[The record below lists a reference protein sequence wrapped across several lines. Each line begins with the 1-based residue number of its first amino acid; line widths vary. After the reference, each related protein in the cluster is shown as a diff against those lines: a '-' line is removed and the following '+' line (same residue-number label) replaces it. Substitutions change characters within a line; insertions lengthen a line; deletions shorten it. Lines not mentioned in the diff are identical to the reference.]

1 MEGRGGLREAR
12 PRAAGR
18 PRTAPGRA
26 AARGPAPPGWST
38 ARWGPPA
45 AGPGLAGAELAEA
58 EALETLMRATLGAL
72 ASFSEGE
79 RALLL
84 RAFDTVLALRRERGE
99 FQPEGL
105 VDGPLFRAA
114 WASLGVRVTPAGTAL
129 LFRRHGMDREGRM
142 PYGLFAQR
150 LLESPARQAGYARVR
165 RGAFEA
171 GVQATHRGKI
181 LYPPCRTGVFPP
193 SDWSPHLAERSGEKP
208 GPGLKLEFVYG
219 YAGLRN
225 NASNLFYTKD
235 GRVVYYTAGVGIV
248 YDRSTHSQEFFKGH
262 DDDVSCLAMHP
273 ERQLV
278 ASGQVAGLGET
289 GNCPYVCIWDVGRT
303 GKAPTLVQRFD
314 FDGEGEISYRMI
326 VALGFS
332 ACGQRLTV
340 VTGDN
345 KHSLFVFEWKS
356 KRCIF
361 QGVGQNGAPPRV
373 FGVHWNPYLRSGTGP
388 NATGYKMFVTRGV
401 KHLKFWHEGG
411 GNGGPAYTATL
422 AKFAPKAQVAD
433 VFSAAFIDADTLVT
447 GSESGELLTW
457 DATGKRGRL
466 GCCIRVVKAHGP
478 GKGFVDPESR
488 LRYHGVR
495 CLKVRRGGTELLS
508 AGADGRVVKWD
519 ITRGKLGGQLGV
531 VEVKPP
537 GQKDPVAF
545 RALDSFPGSEVFM
558 AGTSHCD
565 IWEVDADPEVLIYGH
580 TADLYGCCF
589 HPNKPHRFVTVC
601 ESSSIFVW
609 NAKKRQ
615 LSARCSVRAKARM
628 ACISPDGRHLA
639 VGCAGGRMR
648 VLLMEN
654 LKETVADK
662 HEHLEAIDEMAY
674 SPDGT
679 RLVTGSHDN
688 YMHLYDV
695 QRDYALVQRCQGHSS
710 YITHID
716 WSADSSVFKSTCGAY
731 EILYWSGRTGKQIIN
746 DQRDQSWATCTCTL
760 GFGVMGIW
768 PDGSDGTD
776 VNAVDRSNQ
785 DPRFVDTDPL
795 AGLPGQVLV
804 TSGDDGSVRVFN
816 YPCVVEDAPCRK
828 YIGHSS
834 HVMMARFSPDNRW
847 VITTGGHDRAVFQW
861 AVERDGRDQA
871 GVPST
876 RAEVENFVFEPPKR
890 QLTCLSEN
898 VADRPAGA
906 NKAGAPT
913 PKQGDAHESVCEYI
927 VTTWTTDVK
936 GAGTDARVSVVL
948 FGASENS
955 ESLALEGGKSS
966 FKRGGKDT
974 FKVKAADIGP
984 VERIRIGHDNSSGS
998 PGWHLDRV
1006 SVQNVTTNT
1015 KPVEFPCAMWFAVD
1029 EGDGKTARVLTP
1041 DGVQGARARSYSV
1054 QVRTGTQRGAGTS
1067 ANVYLTIFGTDGT
1080 SGELKL
1086 ETSRNNFERGR
1097 TDEFTVE
1104 CSVGEIQRIRVG
1116 HDNSGAGP
1124 GWYLD
1129 QITIMS
1135 SGQKPLVFDCDD
1147 WLDSSAGDGQ
1157 TSRTLF
1163 PHGSGDAKGRL
1174 CRYKVEVLTSDLRGA
1189 GTDANVWIDLLGET
1203 SRSGKRP
1210 LETSRNNFERG
1221 REDVFHLET
1230 VDLGRLLQ
1238 IDIGHDNAGLGG
1250 GWHLAQVGVTNEK
1263 SGDYVSFPCDRWL
1276 TKEDGTLNLLL
1287 EPMDIA
1293 SGKTNFRVDVFTT
1306 DKKFAGTDA
1315 RVSCIL
1321 HGVLEGGERVSGERI
1336 PLETSRNNFER
1347 NRQDT
1352 FLLKKHKL
1360 LGDLEAITIGHDN
1373 RGIGAGWHLDHVE
1386 VVDEGTG
1393 KEYYFP
1399 CEAWLDKNEGD
1410 GLIER
1415 RLSVAKQGT
1424 AKDVSRYKITVNTS
1438 DVKFSGCDAN
1448 VSAEIVGD
1456 RGSSGELVLSN
1467 SKNNFE
1473 RGASDVFTFK
1483 CKNLGVIERCIIGHD
1498 NSGIGAAWHLDSV
1511 EVLSVDTMQEIT
1523 FPHRGW
1529 LSLKEPPYKTRV
1541 VLLPADQNR
1550 QDLLCNYRIKVAT
1563 SDIRFAST
1571 TADVFCILHGE
1582 CGSTS
1587 SLPLS
1592 NSKDNF
1598 QRGAEDEFTVEAFNV
1613 GKVAKVEI
1621 GHNSRGVGAAWHL
1634 QHVEVVNAKT
1644 GEREIFLCNL
1654 WLDKTNG
1661 DKLTTRTLLPG
1672 SSSKVQSWRL
1682 AVKTLDR
1689 RGSGTDADIAIVFN
1703 FERGPSAEI
1712 PLESSANDFE
1722 RDRVDE
1728 FLVDVGQEDLGPLE
1742 SIEIGFAEEQ
1752 SVGGR
1757 FGSLLGKSWGLEYVE
1772 ALHVNTGET
1781 VHFFYSD
1788 FVEAGKVKLSPG
1800 KDCGSEKNPYL
1811 VQVQTS
1817 DLRGASLGFSSE
1829 VSVVVFGSEGDSGVQ
1844 KLENSS
1850 RNFER
1855 AALDTFT
1862 FECSPL
1868 GTLERVQVQATG
1880 RGFGAAWHLQH
1891 VIVKDMNG
1899 DEEATFVCNRWFDTT
1914 QDPSSGTQVLVAGDV
1929 SLELIDYTVKTY
1941 TSDRRFASTT
1951 AGVTLQLFGDKDH
1964 TGPRPL
1970 EGSSKDFE
1978 RGGLDEFSLEAVD
1991 VGKIDHIVVAHDNR
2005 GLSPAWHLSHVE
2017 ILHPLLGQTY
2027 FFNCDGWLQKTEE
2040 EGMGG
2045 CQRTLKPGSKEGAP
2059 TRYKISVKT
2068 GDARGA
2074 GTSADVSITVFGSL
2088 GDSGER
2094 LLDTSANDF
2103 ERGAKDHFFFE
2114 CTDIGAFQRVEIG
2127 HNGRG
2132 MFPAWLLDSV
2142 EVTHLGTG
2150 VNALFPHAAWLDT
2163 KSGERV
2169 TLHPDMDGDGQGDVQ
2184 AAGYAHAY
2192 AITVFTGDA
2201 WGAGSGG
2208 KVSME
2213 LHGTKGFIGETV
2225 LDNGSGG
2232 FKRNSQQSFE
2242 IYGTD
2247 VGEPTSM
2254 VVRLKGG
2261 GLGAKWH
2268 LNQVDVLNQNTGVRG
2283 TFIHGGWIEPG
2294 EDEGVK
2300 IEEAR
2305 CGGGAGGAAAPGGS
2319 EDGTAASRWK
2329 CVTYTGNVFGAGTD
2343 SQIFLEVRD
2352 GAGNLLG
2359 GHPIELA
2366 RSAVSGNAFERGNQD
2381 VFFFDV
2387 APENGLS
2394 GEIAQVAI
2402 ERKTS
2407 FLPGGDWKLDHFVLV
2422 NTLEG
2427 TSLKFNCD
2435 AWLSKKTGLRKEWS
2449 RERHAAGE
2457 AQDLQLVPGAASW
2470 DSGQNYS
2477 LAFTTSKR
2485 MGASSNAKVSVL
2497 LVGSEGEWEPV
2508 LDQKREHWQ
2517 SGATDTFVV
2526 NRAKGLGDV
2535 ESCKVWHDGAG
2546 WGAGWHLQDLVVE
2559 HLSSGRQWAFHC
2571 TDWVPAGRGNAKVLN
2586 VASRGQAGELP
2597 QSDGLPDGA
2606 NMESKSPG
2614 SPPGLPAPESSEKT
2628 AQA

>member
-12 PRAAGR
+12 PRAGR
-18 PRTAPGRA
+18 PRTALGRGT
-26 AARGPAPPGWST
+26 ARGPAPPGWST

-45 AGPGLAGAELAEA
+45 ASPSLTGAELAEA

-84 RAFDTVLALRRERGE
+84 RAFDSALYLRRERGE
-99 FQPEGL
+99 FHPEGL

-114 WASLGVRVTPAGTAL
+114 WASLGVRVTTDGTAL

-165 RGAFEA
+165 RGAFES
-171 GVQATHRGKI
+171 GVPATHRGKI

-193 SDWSPHLAERSGEKP
+193 SDWSPRLAERSGEKP

-248 YDRSTHSQEFFKGH
+248 YDRSTHSQQFFKGH

-289 GNCPYVCIWDVGRT
+289 GNCPYVCVWDVGLP

-345 KHSLFVFEWKS
+345 KHSLFVFDWKS
-356 KRCIF
+356 KRCVF
-361 QGVGQNGAPPRV
+361 QGVGQTGAPPRV
-373 FGVHWNPYLRSGTGP
+373 FGVHWNPYLRSGSGP
-388 NATGYKMFVTRGV
+388 NAPAYKMFVTRGV

-411 GNGGPAYTATL
+411 ENTGSAYVPTL

-447 GSESGELLTW
+447 GTELGELLTW
-457 DATGKRGRL
+457 DATGKSGKI
-466 GCCIRVVKAHGP
+466 GCCLRVFKAHGP
-478 GKGFVDPESR
+478 GRGFVDPESR

-615 LSARCSVRAKARM
+615 LSARCSVQAKARM
-628 ACISPDGRHLA
+628 ACISPNGQHLA

-654 LKETVADK
+654 LKQTVADK

-688 YMHLYDV
+688 CMHLYDV
-695 QRDYALVQRCQGHSS
+695 QRGYTLIQRCQGHSS

-746 DQRDQSWATCTCTL
+746 DQRDQDWATYTSTL
-760 GFGVMGIW
+760 GFSVMGIW
-768 PDGSDGTD
+768 PSGSDGTD
-776 VNAVDRSNQ
+776 VNAVDRSCQ
-785 DPRFVDTDPL
+785 DPRFTGIDPL
-795 AGLPGQVLV
+795 AGLPGQILV

-861 AVERDGRDQA
+861 AVEREGRDQSCT
-871 GVPST
+871 PST

-890 QLTCLSEN
+890 QLICLPEN

-906 NKAGAPT
+906 SKTRGPV
-913 PKQGDAHESVCEYI
+913 PKQGDGHEGTCEYI
-927 VTTWTTDVK
+927 VTTWTSDVK
-936 GAGTDARVSVVL
+936 GAGTEARVSVVL
-948 FGASENS
+948 FGASKNS
-955 ESLALEGGKSS
+955 KSLALEGEKSS
-966 FKRGGKDT
+966 FERGGKDT
-974 FKVKAADIGP
+974 FKIMAADLGP

-1006 SVQNVTTNT
+1006 TVQNVTSNT
-1015 KPVEFPCAMWFAVD
+1015 KPVEFPCAMWFAVE
-1029 EGDGKTARVLTP
+1029 EGDGKTARVLTR
-1041 DGVQGARARSYSV
+1041 DGAQGARARSYVV

-1067 ANVYLTIFGTDGT
+1067 ANVFMVIIGKDGA

-1097 TDEFTVE
+1097 TDEFSVE
-1104 CSVGEIQRIRVG
+1104 CSVGEIQRIRIG
-1116 HDNSGAGP
+1116 HDNSGGGP

-1147 WLDSSAGDGQ
+1147 WLDSSSGDGQ
-1157 TSRTLF
+1157 ICRTLF
-1163 PHGSGDAKGRL
+1163 PQGSGDAKSRL
-1174 CRYKVEVLTSDLRGA
+1174 CRYKVETLTSDLKGS
-1189 GTDANVWIDLLGET
+1189 GTDANVWIDLVGAA

-1210 LETSRNNFERG
+1210 LETSRNNFKRG

-1230 VDLGRLLQ
+1230 VDLGRLLH

-1263 SGDYVSFPCDRWL
+1263 SGDYVSFPCDQWL
-1276 TKEDGTLNLLL
+1276 TKEDGTLNLRL
-1287 EPMDIA
+1287 EPIGTA
-1293 SGKTNFRVDVFTT
+1293 SGKTNYRIEVFTS
-1306 DKKFAGTDA
+1306 DIKFASTDA

-1336 PLETSRNNFER
+1336 PLETSKNNFER

-1373 RGIGAGWHLDHVE
+1373 RGFGAGWHLDHVE

-1399 CEAWLDKNEGD
+1399 CEAWLDEDEGD
-1410 GLIER
+1410 GLVER
-1415 RLSVAKQGT
+1415 RLDVSKEGT
-1424 AKDVSRYKITVNTS
+1424 AKDVCRYKITVNTS
-1438 DVKFSGCDAN
+1438 DIKYSGCDAN

-1473 RGASDVFTFK
+1473 RGESDVFTVK

-1511 EVLSVDTMQEIT
+1511 EVLSVSTMQEVV

-1541 VLLPADQNR
+1541 VLLPADQNC
-1550 QDLLCNYRIKVAT
+1550 QDLLCNYRIKVST

-1571 TADVFCILHGE
+1571 TADVFCTLHGE

-1587 SLPLS
+1587 SLSLS

-1598 QRGAEDEFTVEAFNV
+1598 QRGSEDEFTVEAFNV
-1613 GKVAKVEI
+1613 GKITKMEI
-1621 GHNSRGVGAAWHL
+1621 GHNSRGAGAAWHL
-1634 QHVEVVNAKT
+1634 QHVEVVNTKS

-1654 WLDKTNG
+1654 WLDKTTG

-1672 SSSKVQSWRL
+1672 SHSKRQSWRL

-1703 FERGPSAEI
+1703 FEKGPSAEI

-1722 RDRVDE
+1722 RNRVDE
-1728 FLVDVGQEDLGPLE
+1728 FLVDVGPEDLGPLE
-1742 SIEIGFAEEQ
+1742 SIEIGFAEKQ
-1752 SVGGR
+1752 STMGK
-1757 FGSLLGKSWGLEYVE
+1757 FGALLGKSWGLEYIE
-1772 ALHVNTGET
+1772 ALHVNTGEA

-1788 FVEAGKVKLSPG
+1788 FVESGKVKLLPG
-1800 KDCGSEKNPYL
+1800 KGGSSRKNPYL
-1811 VQVQTS
+1811 VEVQTS
-1817 DLRGASLGFSSE
+1817 DLRGASLGLSSE
-1829 VSVVVFGSEGDSGVQ
+1829 VSIVVFGSEGDSGVQ

-1855 AALDTFT
+1855 GALDTFT

-1868 GTLERVQVQATG
+1868 GSLERVQVQATG

-1891 VIVKDMNG
+1891 VTIKDMSG
-1899 DEEATFVCNRWFDTT
+1899 EEEANFACNRWFDTT

-1929 SLELIDYTVKTY
+1929 TLELIDYMVKTY
-1941 TSDRRFASTT
+1941 TSDRRFASTS
-1951 AGVTLQLFGDKDH
+1951 AGVTLQLFGDKGH

-1970 EGSSKDFE
+1970 EGSSRDFE
-1978 RGGLDEFSLEAVD
+1978 RGGIDEFSLEAVD
-1991 VGKIDHIVVAHDNR
+1991 VGEIDHIVVTHDNR

-2017 ILHPLLGQTY
+2017 ILHPLLGKTY
-2027 FFNCDGWLQKTEE
+2027 FFNCDGWL
-2040 EGMGG
+2040 
-2045 CQRTLKPGSKEGAP
+2045 
-2059 TRYKISVKT
+2059 
-2068 GDARGA
+2068 
-2074 GTSADVSITVFGSL
+2074 
-2088 GDSGER
+2088 
-2094 LLDTSANDF
+2094 
-2103 ERGAKDHFFFE
+2103 
-2114 CTDIGAFQRVEIG
+2114 
-2127 HNGRG
+2127 
-2132 MFPAWLLDSV
+2132 
-2142 EVTHLGTG
+2142 
-2150 VNALFPHAAWLDT
+2150 
-2163 KSGERV
+2163 
-2169 TLHPDMDGDGQGDVQ
+2169 
-2184 AAGYAHAY
+2184 
-2192 AITVFTGDA
+2192 
-2201 WGAGSGG
+2201 
-2208 KVSME
+2208 
-2213 LHGTKGFIGETV
+2213 
-2225 LDNGSGG
+2225 
-2232 FKRNSQQSFE
+2232 
-2242 IYGTD
+2242 
-2247 VGEPTSM
+2247 
-2254 VVRLKGG
+2254 
-2261 GLGAKWH
+2261 
-2268 LNQVDVLNQNTGVRG
+2268 
-2283 TFIHGGWIEPG
+2283 
-2294 EDEGVK
+2294 
-2300 IEEAR
+2300 
-2305 CGGGAGGAAAPGGS
+2305 
-2319 EDGTAASRWK
+2319 
-2329 CVTYTGNVFGAGTD
+2329 
-2343 SQIFLEVRD
+2343 
-2352 GAGNLLG
+2352 
-2359 GHPIELA
+2359 
-2366 RSAVSGNAFERGNQD
+2366 
-2381 VFFFDV
+2381 
-2387 APENGLS
+2387 
-2394 GEIAQVAI
+2394 
-2402 ERKTS
+2402 
-2407 FLPGGDWKLDHFVLV
+2407 
-2422 NTLEG
+2422 
-2427 TSLKFNCD
+2427 
-2435 AWLSKKTGLRKEWS
+2435 
-2449 RERHAAGE
+2449 
-2457 AQDLQLVPGAASW
+2457 
-2470 DSGQNYS
+2470 
-2477 LAFTTSKR
+2477 
-2485 MGASSNAKVSVL
+2485 
-2497 LVGSEGEWEPV
+2497 
-2508 LDQKREHWQ
+2508 
-2517 SGATDTFVV
+2517 
-2526 NRAKGLGDV
+2526 
-2535 ESCKVWHDGAG
+2535 
-2546 WGAGWHLQDLVVE
+2546 
-2559 HLSSGRQWAFHC
+2559 
-2571 TDWVPAGRGNAKVLN
+2571 
-2586 VASRGQAGELP
+2586 
-2597 QSDGLPDGA
+2597 
-2606 NMESKSPG
+2606 
-2614 SPPGLPAPESSEKT
+2614 
-2628 AQA
+2628 

>member
-1 MEGRGGLREAR
+1 MRPGGLWISHC
-12 PRAAGR
+12 GH
-18 PRTAPGRA
+18 
-26 AARGPAPPGWST
+26 GPLPS
-38 ARWGPPA
+38 RWGPPA

-1473 RGASDVFTFK
+1473 RGASDAFTFK

-1654 WLDKTNG
+1654 WLDKTNE

-1742 SIEIGFAEEQ
+1742 SIEIGFAEDQ

-1829 VSVVVFGSEGDSGVQ
+1829 VSLVVFGSEGDSGVQ

-1929 SLELIDYTVKTY
+1929 SLELIDHTVKTY